1 MIFMERFAFFY
12 SLLLEYSLTVKN
24 GLCSDSADDTVVDDE
39 ADCKKAVKEIK
50 RDVPFANFKKTEDD
64 ENWPNGCYLYIKTG
78 GVYFNT
84 HSDGSRHNDARQ
96 ICKSKGKNYYYD
108 LSSIYLL

>member
-1 MIFMERFAFFY
+1 MD
-12 SLLLEYSLTVKN
+12 N
-24 GLCSDSADDTVVDDE
+24 E
-39 ADCKKAVKEIK
+39 ADCKKAVEEIK

-64 ENWPNGCYLYIKTG
+64 ANWPNGCYLYIKTG

-96 ICKSKGKNYYYD
+96 ICKSKGKNYNYRPYHYS
-108 LSSIYLL
+108 LRHIYPERQK

>member
-1 MIFMERFAFFY
+1 MDGE
-12 SLLLEYSLTVKN
+12 
-24 GLCSDSADDTVVDDE
+24 G
-39 ADCKKAVKEIK
+39 DCKKAVEEIK

-64 ENWPNGCYLYIKTG
+64 ANWPNGCYLYIKTG

-96 ICKSKGKNYYYD
+96 ICKSKGKKYNYMYYINY
-108 LSSIYLL
+108 IYFVYMITNKNLIFMEDSLYLELYR

>member
-1 MIFMERFAFFY
+1 MD
-12 SLLLEYSLTVKN
+12 N
-24 GLCSDSADDTVVDDE
+24 E
-39 ADCKKAVKEIK
+39 ADCKKAVEEIK

-64 ENWPNGCYLYIKTG
+64 ANWPNGCYLYIKTG

-96 ICKSKGKNYYYD
+96 ICKLKGRNYNYFFNSIIPL
-108 LSSIYLL
+108 LSLLCIHTCTQTHNLFYLHR

>member
-1 MIFMERFAFFY
+1 MD
-12 SLLLEYSLTVKN
+12 V
-24 GLCSDSADDTVVDDE
+24 E
-39 ADCKKAVKEIK
+39 ADCKKAVEEIK

-84 HSDGSRHNDARQ
+84 HSAGSRHNDARQ
-96 ICKSKGKNYYYD
+96 ICKSKGKNYNYD
-108 LSSIYLL
+108 LSSIYLLLSLRGIHCNKICRHIFFYYR

>member
-1 MIFMERFAFFY
+1 MDNE
-12 SLLLEYSLTVKN
+12 T
-24 GLCSDSADDTVVDDE
+24 
-39 ADCKKAVKEIK
+39 DCKKAVEEIK

-64 ENWPNGCYLYIKTG
+64 ANWPNGCYLYIKTG

-96 ICKSKGKNYYYD
+96 ICKSKGKNNND
-108 LSSIYLL
+108 SPTRINLLLSLLLLLELDYQ